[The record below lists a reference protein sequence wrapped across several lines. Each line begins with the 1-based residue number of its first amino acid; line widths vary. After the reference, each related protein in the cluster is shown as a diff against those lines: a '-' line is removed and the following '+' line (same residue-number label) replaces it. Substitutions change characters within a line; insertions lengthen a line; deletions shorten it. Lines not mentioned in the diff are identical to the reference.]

1 MRRIAYGIAKPTDL
15 STSDVER
22 LVSVG
27 VASKQGNFL
36 FATPL
41 GERVLAGL
49 PIRNLLT
56 EPLKDDKHVAAVAK
70 ALSVKL

>member
-1 MRRIAYGIAKPTDL
+1 LRRIAYGIAKPTDL

-27 VASKQGNFL
+27 VTSKQDNSL

-49 PIRNLLT
+49 SIRNLLA
-56 EPLKDDKHVAAVAK
+56 EPLKDDNVAAVAK